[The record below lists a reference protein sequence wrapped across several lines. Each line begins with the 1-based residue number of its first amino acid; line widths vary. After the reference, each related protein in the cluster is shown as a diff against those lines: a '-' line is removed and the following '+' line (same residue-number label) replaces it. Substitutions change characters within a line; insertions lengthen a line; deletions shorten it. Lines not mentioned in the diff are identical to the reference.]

1 MLAPA
6 SLEVPQA
13 FVGPLGQAFLSFLM
27 FFRRKLGW
35 PGILLV
41 GLLRPRPEPPQR
53 ANRHAWRTRPELPQR
68 ANRHAWR
75 TRPGP
80 PQRADCQKVAQKGA
94 KVAQRGCQPGA
105 KWHRKC
111 ANGAKVAPAGVPDWG
126 KVAPKVMRREQKW
139 PKWGASLGQSG
150 TEVVQMEQKWSPGG
164 SPGGRKVVARG
175 VRQVVAK
182 WSPTDHVFFAPNPCK
197 SVRGAAPDA
206 RAPSKIR
213 VSPSDSGLQEL
224 SQMRAR
230 LAVPDARAPGKSA
243 NARAPRKS
251 GEELPRMPRFPH
263 LGGACVEKS
272 TLLCDLRGD
281 RVRHFEKRP
290 VKAPF
295 PRSRFPSSISFCL
308 FVSSF

>member
-13 FVGPLGQAFLSFLM
+13 FVGSLGQAFLSFLM

-41 GLLRPRPEPPQR
+41 GLLRP
-53 ANRHAWRTRPELPQR
+53 RPELPQR

-126 KVAPKVMRREQKW
+126 EVAPKVMRREQKW

-164 SPGGRKVVARG
+164 SPGGRKVVANG
-175 VRQVVAK
+175 
-182 WSPTDHVFFAPNPCK
+182 SCFLCPK
-197 SVRGAAPDA
+197 SLQISERSCPRCA
-206 RAPSKIR
+206 RA
-213 VSPSDSGLQEL
+213 
-224 SQMRAR
+224 
-230 LAVPDARAPGKSA
+230 
-243 NARAPRKS
+243 
-251 GEELPRMPRFPH
+251 
-263 LGGACVEKS
+263 
-272 TLLCDLRGD
+272 
-281 RVRHFEKRP
+281 
-290 VKAPF
+290 
-295 PRSRFPSSISFCL
+295 
-308 FVSSF
+308 

>member
-13 FVGPLGQAFLSFLM
+13 FVGSLGQAFLSFLK

-126 KVAPKVMRREQKW
+126 EVAPKVMRREQKW

-206 RAPSKIR
+206 RAPSKIL

-243 NARAPRKS
+243 NARLEKAARSCPGCPVFHIL
-251 GEELPRMPRFPH
+251 GEH
-263 LGGACVEKS
+263 V
-272 TLLCDLRGD
+272 
-281 RVRHFEKRP
+281 
-290 VKAPF
+290 
-295 PRSRFPSSISFCL
+295 
-308 FVSSF
+308 